1 MIVCQVSEFPSAT
14 SCLNGFSINRA
25 LGSQAVG
32 KINGVRFRSATAFL
46 AISAGLISFN
56 CLEFILEALKEDFSM
71 TSSETMVVSQ
81 VSSGACLLVV
91 FLVGALAD
99 RLGDRLVLMVASGAF
114 CVGTSFFAFAQDDTA
129 LLIGQSVCGIG
140 TIAMS
145 IIGLSILNKNF
156 TEKAQRAKAFG
167 LFAIV
172 APVVAV
178 ISPLAAS
185 LIVAHLGWRWVPA
198 LWICLGITVL
208 FMAKNSL
215 PHHKVRGE
223 KIELLTPALAG
234 IALAGIALTFSFL
247 KVHSKSSVHADE
259 ALVSFIVGV
268 IALILLLGSMRR
280 ISKPTLDFRS
290 LRSKGALPIVM
301 ALFVVNG
308 VNFFFYTYLMLQY
321 RYHQTLLE
329 TAVFLIAPQ
338 ITATFGAISG
348 GRLTARWGSARV
360 AFIALLAA
368 SLFSLSALAV
378 SAESSV
384 WWLVALLSVI
394 AIPIGAGVG
403 PITQT
408 YMELA
413 PSDGV
418 ASASSFRNSAVNLG
432 IAIGG
437 LAVSTVIFDELDADT
452 AQNIEA
458 YRLQADAFHLAGYIC
473 FVAYFIAAMLIVLYS
488 KRRRVESIFAV

>member
-1 MIVCQVSEFPSAT
+1 
-14 SCLNGFSINRA
+14 
-25 LGSQAVG
+25 
-32 KINGVRFRSATAFL
+32 
-46 AISAGLISFN
+46 
-56 CLEFILEALKEDFSM
+56 M
-71 TSSETMVVSQ
+71 TSSETMVVSL

-114 CVGTSFFAFAQDDTA
+114 CFGASLFAFAQDDTV

-145 IIGLSILNKNF
+145 IVGLSILNKNF
-156 TEKAQRAKAFG
+156 TDKAQRAKAFG

-178 ISPLAAS
+178 ISPLVAS
-185 LIVAHLGWRWVPA
+185 LIVAHLGWRWVTT
-198 LWICLGITVL
+198 LWIILGITVL

-215 PHHKVRGE
+215 PQHKDRGE
-223 KIELLTPALAG
+223 KMELLTPALAG

-280 ISKPTLDFRS
+280 ISEPTLDFRS
-290 LRSKGALPIVM
+290 LRSKGSLPIVM

-308 VNFFFYTYLMLQY
+308 VNFFFYTFLMLQY

-338 ITATFGAISG
+338 ITATFGAIIG
-348 GRLTARWGSARV
+348 GRLTARWGCARV

-378 SAESSV
+378 SAESSA

-408 YMELA
+408 FMEMA

-437 LAVSTVIFDELDADT
+437 LAVSTVIFDEIDADT
-452 AQNIEA
+452 SRNIEA

-473 FVAYFIAAMLIVLYS
+473 AIAYFVAAALLMLHT
-488 KRRRVESIFAV
+488 KRRRESTMLAL